1 MQILLNGQA
10 TYTNSEKLTLSE
22 FLREQNI
29 FQTEGTAIAINE
41 KVIPKQNWN
50 NQTINE
56 NDRITIIKAVQGG

>member
-10 TYTNSEKLTLSE
+10 TSTNSEKLTLSE
-22 FLREQNI
+22 FLQEQNI

-50 NQTINE
+50 NQAIYE

>member
-10 TYTNSEKLTLSE
+10 TSTNSEKLTLSE
-22 FLREQNI
+22 FLQEQNI

-41 KVIPKQNWN
+41 KVIPKQNWS